1 MILSELKL
9 IYKNGIYFASWWK
22 YKNNMKTNSFDKN
35 VKTEC
40 LINSQK
46 IAYDVC
52 SQKDLKEARKFY
64 KNYKHIGSGYVYYL
78 DGVIYHNKKLL
89 HFFIG

>member
-1 MILSELKL
+1 M
-9 IYKNGIYFASWWK
+9 
-22 YKNNMKTNSFDKN
+22 
-35 VKTEC
+35 